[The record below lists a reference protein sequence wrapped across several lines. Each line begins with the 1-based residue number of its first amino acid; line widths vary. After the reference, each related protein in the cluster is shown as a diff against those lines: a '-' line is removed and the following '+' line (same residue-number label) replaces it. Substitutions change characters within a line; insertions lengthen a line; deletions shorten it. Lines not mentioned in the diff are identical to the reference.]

1 MYSLAVMAYEV
12 IMAYAIFS
20 IFVFREEIFIVKE
33 KWLMSRIFCDYDC
46 AFFLYSIWMTEK

>member
-1 MYSLAVMAYEV
+1 MAYEV